1 VSDPSSPA
9 KISSFEDTI
18 RSLGDIVRKLEEGEL
33 TLEQSLESF
42 EKGIAL
48 ARDAKRRL
56 DAAEARVDELLGVDP
71 QGNAVTRPFESRE
84 R

>member
-1 VSDPSSPA
+1 MSNPAAPA
-9 KISSFEDTI
+9 KISSFEETI
-18 RSLGDIVRKLEEGEL
+18 RALGDIVRKLEEGEL

-48 ARDAKRRL
+48 ARDAKQRL

-71 QGNAVTRPFESRE
+71 QGNAVTRPFEARE